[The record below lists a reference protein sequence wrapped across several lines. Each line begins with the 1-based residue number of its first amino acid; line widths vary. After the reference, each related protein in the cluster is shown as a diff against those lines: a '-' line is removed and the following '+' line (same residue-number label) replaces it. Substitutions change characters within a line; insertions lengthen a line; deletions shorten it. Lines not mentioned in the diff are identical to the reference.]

1 MKKNILIISLL
12 LLIYSCSNSKSKYEN
27 DPHITNISIDVSA
40 IPEVNLADI
49 FKKIDLIPLETKKES
64 LIGNVDQLIYV
75 KDSCY
80 IIRDGDRNVLTFD
93 KDGKF
98 IANSVSVRGNGPGEY
113 AFVLSA
119 IYNPFTKM
127 IDILQ
132 PFNKVSSYTV
142 SFHFVNEK
150 KINYDGENY
159 GFFHH
164 VFPISESEYICL
176 YPTIYDEYNTLFF
189 YDSKEGKMI
198 EKIIFDDIYGYLT
211 QTVNP
216 VKYTDSYYY
225 FTPALTTYTGYSI
238 DIDKRTVN
246 PEVYLD
252 FGKQRINQKE
262 TKQSDANGKIQNQLL
277 QSRFPIPVANLFNKN
292 YLICRI
298 FMSEKV
304 EIHTLFCN
312 LITEKK
318 YLIREK
324 TEDNYLIPFF
334 YLLEDT
340 ELYAAIFPYQ
350 ISEYIDPNLLSD
362 KAKDYIS
369 KIEEDDNPII
379 VKYSLK

>member
-1 MKKNILIISLL
+1 MIW
-12 LLIYSCSNSKSKYEN
+12 SCNNSKSKYGN
-27 DPHITNISIDVSA
+27 DLHITNIPVDVSA
-40 IPEVNLADI
+40 IPCVRLADI

-64 LIGNVDQLIYV
+64 LLGHIDQLIYV
-75 KDSCY
+75 KDNCY

-98 IANSVSVRGNGPGEY
+98 IANSVGVRGNGPGEY
-113 AFVLSA
+113 AIVLSA

-132 PFNKVSSYTV
+132 PLNKVSSYTV
-142 SFHFVNEK
+142 SFHFMNEK
-150 KINYDGENY
+150 KINYHGKNY
-159 GFFHH
+159 GFFHDI
-164 VFPISESEYICL
+164 FPVSESEYICL
-176 YPTIYDEYNTLFF
+176 YPTIYDEYNTIFF
-189 YDSKEGKMI
+189 YDFEDEKMV
-198 EKIIFDDIYGYLT
+198 EKIVFDDIYGYLT

-238 DIDKRTVN
+238 DIEKRTVD

-252 FGKQRINQKE
+252 FGKQKISQRKIKKN
-262 TKQSDANGKIQNQLL
+262 DANEKIQNQLL
-277 QSRFPIPVANLFNKN
+277 QSRSPIPVANLFNKN

-298 FMSEKV
+298 FMPEKV

-312 LITEKK
+312 LITKQK

-324 TEDNYLIPFF
+324 TEDNYQIPLF

-340 ELYAAIFPYQ
+340 ELYSAIFPYQ
-350 ISEYIDPNLLSD
+350 IPEYIDPNLLSD
-362 KAKDYIS
+362 EAKNYIS
-369 KIEEDDNPII
+369 KIKDDDNPII